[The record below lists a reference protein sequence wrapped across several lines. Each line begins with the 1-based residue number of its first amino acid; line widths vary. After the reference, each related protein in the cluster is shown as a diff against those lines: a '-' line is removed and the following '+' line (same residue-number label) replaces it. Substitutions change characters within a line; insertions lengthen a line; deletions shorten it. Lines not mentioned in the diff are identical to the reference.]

1 MFSDRWRAAALACA
15 TALVL
20 VVPIG
25 GATAQSTGDGL
36 NPTEQ
41 ATQPNG
47 FGNGGGGFGAPA
59 DNRDQEQAAP
69 SQTSPAEQTGIGA
82 GEAGQDA
89 TSEQPSEQ
97 GEDGA
102 AVDDS
107 QTLDPDAASGE
118 QAAPSAAMASAS
130 VAAPSGGTEDD
141 LQRAVASIGSAA
153 SGSAG
158 NLTYRIPVDVPGFR
172 GLEPKLGLSYDSLR
186 KTKLGGLYQG
196 WLGYGWGLDSF
207 DVIERAS
214 PGYGIPAFNASD
226 VYLLDGVELVK
237 CDSGV
242 ASPSCSTAV
251 SGTQGYATEIESY
264 KRIGFNSSTNEW
276 KVTDRDGTVATFR
289 SVAVNAGLSPTAG
302 TPEYDL
308 GRNARWLLAT
318 VTDTHGNTLTYS
330 YACPTTMAALLTGTC
345 VPSGI
350 VLTNQGGSTTYA
362 TVTFYTEARPD
373 PILMGNGYDI
383 SGTDKRIKTV
393 AVEVGS
399 DLRAAYALIYEQDTF
414 SNNSRLIKVQQYGT
428 NASVN
433 ATTGAVTVTSGAG
446 PRTIAQLAYQDTKS
460 PWDGG
465 GSGYVQKTGFLTTPA
480 PPGSA
485 SLSEAIEDLNFDG
498 KDELIGVVN
507 TATRY
512 GNHGEE
518 HYTYEKTKSHFIFS
532 PDNNYIK
539 RTPADLIANSH
550 GTGHYDPA
558 RAFKDRVYLSIG
570 VSFNGNNGVYTYNFQ
585 RRVDVTDIQLE
596 ETTGSCTDALYQA
609 SCAVLP
615 PSGTLTT
622 SGDLPEDYRTPRY
635 AFDHDGN
642 GIDRLFKFD
651 PSGSGLERFLGIGD
665 LRGNGRET
673 VIFTNDDEGSSSNVL
688 TADLVNN
695 VWVARNLAD
704 GLDCNE
710 VTEPK
715 RSDINYCV
723 LADVN
728 GDGATDAVRVHSESD
743 GDNKISVWLSTG
755 RSLKLVRTPANEDRV
770 VVDQDNAAA
779 LFADFDNDGKADLQI
794 VDDMTEDAESRSIG
808 FYSIRLIPALL
819 QPVQF
824 APNGTFEIGGYLTS
838 GDFNGDGLPDFVDGK
853 NRVQLSNP
861 GPGSPNLLRSIR
873 NVIGGT
879 TTVEYR
885 PSGHWT
891 NTFMPQVLHAVSKL
905 TTDDGRAQPTS
916 QASTTYT
923 YSGGKY
929 DPAVRKF
936 LGYAKIVATKPKANG
951 ETAAPT
957 VETTYSQEL
966 ASYGLPLSTLVKD
979 GAGTVHK
986 AVTETYTPDTA
997 KPYTA
1002 FNTRTDTVLTE
1013 GGVSLPLAV
1022 ERVFDTYGNQMQEK
1036 DYGRTDYA
1044 ADDKW
1049 TIWSFS
1055 PNTAAYLVALPY
1067 QEAVRPDFNAATQP
1081 IRHTTFYYDNPAAA
1095 MPTKGDVTRVTHQV
1109 SYTSGA
1115 PVLSYA
1121 ETFTYDAWG
1130 NKTDAYDGLNNRTQW
1145 AYDAT
1150 YHLFVTGETNALG
1163 QVTTVATNTLCGS
1176 PAGITDPN
1184 AITMAYTYDAF
1195 CRLIRSTN
1203 SKNGHST
1210 IVGYPGEGSPAGQY
1224 MEVQQSLPNRADL
1237 TSTQFLYDGL
1247 GRVYKKRSHGDIT
1260 TSPWRATETAYDGR
1274 GNAFRASHPFFEGE
1288 PVYAATTTFDWNDR
1302 PLLVTNPD
1310 GSTNTTSYALFTP
1323 LLSGSANVPLY
1334 YSRAVDEIGRVTLR
1348 HENTRGEVIRTVQ
1361 YIEGGNYLQQLRSYD
1376 LLGRLVEVRDTGGAK
1391 WSFAYDMAGNRIQAV
1406 DPDLGTWAYVYDK
1419 ANRLIGQTDARGLAS
1434 TMTYDALG
1442 RLLTRSSPATGSL
1455 PAVSVANTYDQTYAS
1470 TGDAGRNG
1478 LYNIGH
1484 LTTSVSGATTHLF
1497 DYGTSGHLLKRR
1509 STLNGRADSW
1519 QAVEDDGEQP
1529 AWFTYGGSGALSI
1542 GSYPAQWTYS
1552 FDGRLLTVPD
1562 YVTATAYEADN
1573 QTRSITYAN
1582 GVSTTFLY
1590 SAQRRWL
1597 TRITTKKADGTVLL
1611 DTVYARN
1618 AVGQITGIDGQPGAG
1633 DTSGAGS
1640 DWTYTYN
1647 MAGWLTAA
1655 DSPTAARS
1663 EAFSYVSN
1671 GNLLTRTK
1679 GGATS
1684 HSFSYPAG
1692 TAARPHA
1699 PLSVN
1704 GSAVGYDANG
1714 NMVSDASYGTTGR
1727 LLAWDGA
1734 NRLTKVTIGSAV
1746 TSFAYGPDG
1755 VRSSKTSA
1763 LSTTLYPAADV
1774 EINDTSP
1781 TKAAGDFTRY
1791 PHMDVKVVG
1800 TAKYWLHRDH
1810 LSSVRLVTDSAG
1822 NVVEGTTYQP
1832 YGGRDNAGM
1841 QTSKG
1846 YVGERYD
1853 AETGLLYLNARYMDP
1868 AWGGFISPDYWD
1880 PTLPGVGTNR
1890 YSYAGNDPINNSDA
1904 NGHITGTAQQGYDH
1918 YSGPSNNG
1926 VAAAHN
1932 GPVGNGGAPSGTF
1945 GGASSSATTSTTTWT
1960 SAPRTYAQVA
1970 IPMGPPLALPPAA
1983 VPGTPE
1989 NKKQTRE
1996 LLGLLGNPNNKDVAD
2011 FAMRYSPLAQ
2021 LGRMLG
2027 LYNNDAADE
2036 KNNEDS
2042 DREHTPATHP
2052 EDFKSIKGRSGKE
2065 NIETGEVFEKDRL
2078 HKDHYEVY
2086 SGKKTYEQGKR
2097 TRSVWSDGRLKENFK

>member
-41 ATQPNG
+41 VTQPNG

-59 DNRDQEQAAP
+59 VNRDQEQAAP

-118 QAAPSAAMASAS
+118 QAAPGAAMASAS

-158 NLTYRIPVDVPGFR
+158 NLTYRIPVDVPEFH

-330 YACPTTMAALLTGTC
+330 YACPTTTAALLTGTC

-383 SGTDKRIKTV
+383 SVTDKRIKTV
-393 AVEVGS
+393 AVKVGS
-399 DLRAAYALIYEQDTF
+399 DLRAAYALTYEQDTF

-433 ATTGAVTVTSGAG
+433 ATTGAVTGASV
-446 PRTIAQLAYQDTKS
+446 RTIAELGYQDTKT
-460 PWDGG
+460 PWNGS
-465 GSGYVQKTGFLTTPA
+465 GSGYVGRDGLLPSN
-480 PPGSA
+480 PPPPDIA
-485 SLSEAIEDLNFDG
+485 TLRDAIADLDFDG
-498 KDELIGVVN
+498 KDELAGFYRDY
-507 TATRY
+507 TY
-512 GNHGEE
+512 HPGSHGEGF
-518 HYTYEKTKSHFIFS
+518 YTSTYEGYRYIFN
-532 PDNNYIK
+532 PDNSYIK
-539 RTPADLIANSH
+539 RIQESINLYSF
-550 GTGHYDPA
+550 GTGRYDPLKNKRDKVFLRISQGDSNGESA
-558 RAFKDRVYLSIG
+558 KRRVYL
-570 VSFNGNNGVYTYNFQ
+570 TKE
-585 RRVDVTDIQLE
+585 DLEVTDIACSE
-596 ETTGSCTDALYQA
+596 APAAYQA
-609 SCAVLP
+609 SCNALAPEVESSGLP
-615 PSGTLTT
+615 S
-622 SGDLPEDYRTPRY
+622 DYNKQRY
-635 AFDHDGN
+635 TFDHNGDGVDQ
-642 GIDRLFKFD
+642 IFHVD
-651 PSGSGLERFLGIGD
+651 PSGGSFERFLGIGD

-695 VWVARNLAD
+695 VWIARNLAD

-710 VTEPK
+710 VTNPK

-770 VVDQDNAAA
+770 VVNKDNAAA
-779 LFADFDNDGKADLQI
+779 LLADFDNDGKADLQI
-794 VDDMTEDAESRSIG
+794 VDDMTEDAESRSIN

-873 NVIGGT
+873 NVIGGV

-1150 YHLFVTGETNALG
+1150 YHLFVTAETNALG

-1247 GRVYKKRSHGDIT
+1247 GRVYKKRSHGDT
-1260 TSPWRATETAYDGR
+1260 TASPWRATETAYDGR
-1274 GNAFRASHPFFEGE
+1274 GNAFRASQPFFEGE
-1288 PVYAATTTFDWNDR
+1288 PVYATTTTFDWSDR

-1310 GSTNTTSYALFTP
+1310 GSTNTTSYALYTP

-1361 YIEGGNYLQQLRSYD
+1361 YIENGNYLQQLRSYD

-1434 TMTYDALG
+1434 TMSYDALG

-1542 GSYPAQWTYS
+1542 GSYPAQCTYS

-1582 GVSTTFLY
+1582 GVTTTFLY

-1611 DTVYARN
+1611 DAVYARN
-1618 AVGQITGIDGQPGAG
+1618 AVGQITGIDGQPVAG

-1647 MAGWLTAA
+1647 MAGWLTNA

-1692 TAARPHA
+1692 TAARAHA

-1704 GSAVGYDANG
+1704 GSAIGYDANG
-1714 NMVSDASYGTTGR
+1714 NMVSDASYGTSGR

-1734 NRLTKVTIGSAV
+1734 NRLAKVTIGPAM
-1746 TSFAYGPDG
+1746 TSFGYGPDG
-1755 VRSSKTSA
+1755 ARATKTSA

-1774 EINDTSP
+1774 EVDDTSP

-1800 TAKYWLHRDH
+1800 TAKYFLHRDH

-1832 YGGRDNAGM
+1832 YGGRDNAAM

-1853 AETGLLYLNARYMDP
+1853 AETGLLYLNARYCDP
-1868 AWGGFISPDYWD
+1868 AWGRFISPDDWD

-1890 YSYAGNDPINNSDA
+1890 YAYAGNDPVNGSDP
-1904 NGHITGTAQQGYDH
+1904 NGHQGIGH
-1918 YSGPSNNG
+1918 NGGPSLNDEDGDGIDDYADPNSTRNMLQSVSPTVRTG
-1926 VAAAHN
+1926 DRALDAL
-1932 GPVGNGGAPSGTF
+1932 GNF
-1945 GGASSSATTSTTTWT
+1945 GNFIGQAMAFASSTRTGEKSLKDSYSNFTLG
-1960 SAPRTYAQVA
+1960 PRNYDVEKHIA
-1970 IPMGPPLALPPAA
+1970 
-1983 VPGTPE
+1983 GTPE
-1989 NKKQTRE
+1989 AEKEARKSDAHVFTSREVMNRVVNDIMEKGNYTGNVRGWDRWGLRYDKPIGYRVDKYGKK
-1996 LLGLLGNPNNKDVAD
+1996 KDLNYGEIKINSAGVYHAEPR
-2011 FAMRYSPLAQ
+2011 A
-2021 LGRMLG
+2021 
-2027 LYNNDAADE
+2027 N
-2036 KNNEDS
+2036 
-2042 DREHTPATHP
+2042 PAT
-2052 EDFKSIKGRSGKE
+2052 ETAGGQRTGAVDVKNTSGE
-2065 NIETGEVFEKDRL
+2065 E
-2078 HKDHYEVY
+2078 
-2086 SGKKTYEQGKR
+2086 
-2097 TRSVWSDGRLKENFK
+2097 